1 MNIKIL
7 SGIYRTNEFIGK
19 SVKEQNPNVILDL
32 FKIDCKNWKTF
43 GVKNTSQIDNSI
55 IQIFLNNDYVW
66 NTLDNS
72 SDRGRAIDIK
82 LINPISGKVMSGSSS
97 GSAINVLYGLNTIA
111 IATDG
116 GGSVLAPAI
125 SLNLYSILLSGIG
138 LKGSLKRKSTDNIDF
153 VPGIGIIAQN
163 FEDIFNAAKLFL
175 KDNINSDVSKKLNI
189 LLTSEIDCSIINN
202 INKLKNYELNI
213 REDKDLFSREDLIL
227 ELNNIFSSYDIFIYL
242 ERDIDI
248 EGIGDSVFGMMGEKA
263 LSIQKKS
270 NKKYIKVLN
279 MLNCTALSIPTGELG
294 TSIVIAAKEGN
305 DGLYN
310 ILEIA
315 KLINQEFR
323 PKLFIDYFLDYPL
336 KDKDN
341 RLFKI

>member
-32 FKIDCKNWKTF
+32 FKIDSKYWKTF

-125 SLNLYSILLSGIG
+125 ALNLYSILLSGIG

-163 FEDIFNAAKLFL
+163 FEDLFNAAKLFL
-175 KDNINSDVSKKLNI
+175 KDNVNSDVSKKINI
-189 LLTSEIDCSIINN
+189 LLTSEINCSIT
-202 INKLKNYELNI
+202 NKLKDYEFNI
-213 REDKDLFSREDLIL
+213 IEDKDLFFREDLIL
-227 ELNNIFSSYDIFIYL
+227 ELKNIFSSYDIFIYI

-248 EGIGDSVFGMMGEKA
+248 DGIGDSVFGMMGEKT

-279 MLNCTALSIPTGELG
+279 MLNCTALSIPMGELG
-294 TSIVIAAKEGN
+294 SSIVIAAREGK

-315 KLINQEFR
+315 KIINQEFR

>member
-32 FKIDCKNWKTF
+32 FKIDCEKWKTF
-43 GVKNTSQIDNSI
+43 GVKNTSQIENSI

-72 SDRGRAIDIK
+72 SDRGRAIDLR

-97 GSAINVLYGLNTIA
+97 GSAINVLYGLNTIS

-138 LKGSLKRKSTDNIDF
+138 LKGSLKKKSTDNIDF
-153 VPGIGIIAQN
+153 AAGIGIIAQN

-189 LLTSEIDCSIINN
+189 LLTSEIDYSI

-227 ELNNIFSSYDIFIYL
+227 ELNNIFYSYDIFIYL

-248 EGIGDSVFGMMGEKA
+248 EGIGDSVFGMMGEKT

-279 MLNCTALSIPTGELG
+279 MLNCTALSIPTRELG

-305 DGLYN
+305 EGLYN

-315 KLINQEFR
+315 KIINQEFR
-323 PKLFIDYFLDYPL
+323 PQIFIDYFLDYPL

>member
-43 GVKNTSQIDNSI
+43 GVKNTTQIDNSI

-66 NTLDNS
+66 NTLDNY
-72 SDRGRAIDIK
+72 SDRGRAIDLK
-82 LINPISGKVMSGSSS
+82 LINPISGKIMSGSSS
-97 GSAINVLYGLNTIA
+97 GSAINVLYGLNTIS

-138 LKGSLKRKSTDNIDF
+138 LKGNLKRKSTDNIDF

-163 FEDIFNAAKLFL
+163 FEDLFNASKLFL
-175 KDNINSDVSKKLNI
+175 KENFNSDVSKKLNI
-189 LLTSEIDCSIINN
+189 LLTSEFDSGIID
-202 INKLKNYELNI
+202 KLKDYELNI
-213 REDKDLFSREDLIL
+213 IEDKDLFSREDLIL

-242 ERDIDI
+242 EKDIDV

-263 LSIQKKS
+263 LYIQKKS

-279 MLNCTALSIPTGELG
+279 MLNCTALTIPTGELG

-315 KLINQEFR
+315 KAINQEFR